1 MSLRNLTSQ
10 LQQETSEHTRSQ
22 KFQSARVVSAPAKT
36 QNANKQTPFM
46 VGLGNRKENG
56 QEAETPALP
65 IQQET
70 HLPKIGLKERAAS
83 TTYGIPGG
91 IAARFGRE
99 ALKAPVAPPQPIQ
112 EEPEETT
119 PDPVQEDPIEEVVEA
134 KSEDAAETEAQEKE
148 REAEPEDDAARITI
162 ELQSH

>member
-1 MSLRNLTSQ
+1 MSLRNLTTQ

-36 QNANKQTPFM
+36 ENANKQTPFM
-46 VGLGNRKENG
+46 VGLGTRKENG
-56 QEAETPALP
+56 QAAETPALP

-70 HLPKIGLKERAAS
+70 QAPKIGLKERAAS

-99 ALKAPVAPPQPIQ
+99 ALKAPVAPPQPTK

-119 PDPVQEDPIEEVVEA
+119 PEPVPKDPIEEVVEA
-134 KSEDAAETEAQEKE
+134 KAEDAETEAQEKE